1 VHSYA
6 TTLMTHGGE
15 LGGREGVVA
24 LVVLVAMI
32 VFLVWLA
39 RR

>member
-1 VHSYA
+1 
-6 TTLMTHGGE
+6 LTHGGE

-24 LVVLVAMI
+24 LVVLVAI
-32 VFLVWLA
+32 AAVPVWLA